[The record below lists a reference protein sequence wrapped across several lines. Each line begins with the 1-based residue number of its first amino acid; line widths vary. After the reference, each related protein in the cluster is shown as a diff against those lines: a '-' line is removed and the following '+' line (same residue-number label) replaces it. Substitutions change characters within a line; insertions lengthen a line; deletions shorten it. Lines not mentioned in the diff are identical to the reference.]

1 MSTATTG
8 RPLVKAKNQEWERV
22 GKTVQTLRERYGY
35 SQEQFSQEAGISRS
49 YMYLI
54 EAGHKRVTDR
64 LLGRFADILGVT
76 PLAIKRPDDG
86 R

>member
-1 MSTATTG
+1 MSTVTTG
-8 RPLVKAKNQEWERV
+8 RPPTKAKNQEWERV

-64 LLGRFADILGVT
+64 LLARFADILGVT
-76 PLAIKRPDDG
+76 PLAIKRADDD